1 MHQLKTLLTALVLL
15 ISATLLNAQTTS
27 TAVINATGFPYT
39 WSVSGQ
45 TYPAPG
51 MYNYTDP
58 ASGVQYTLDLR
69 GAASLNEP
77 LQKTYTYISDTFY
90 TYIIPRTGW
99 YFIEVSGAQGGSVNQ
114 QLSRLGGKGARVQ
127 GYVRL
132 LTGQQLRIAVGEA
145 GKNSQVWFYGH
156 FDGGGGGGGSSVVLV
171 NGSNYTPLLI
181 AGGGGGAGQDQNG
194 FPGLITTNGGLA
206 WGGSNGGGGGLGADS
221 DKRGGAGGGGFSGNG
236 QSHFEN
242 NGTTL
247 LAEGG
252 KSYLN
257 GNRGGNRYYPYS
269 YEEGNGGWGGG
280 GQGGPVDFFLTG
292 GGGGGGGYSG
302 GGGARLKGEGGG
314 GGGSYVTPT
323 AITSGLVQLEG
334 IQSGNGSVTI
344 ERLEYDPA
352 IQPQNNIFNFQG
364 NTFQYFTAPATGYYL
379 ISARG
384 AQGGGYNNA
393 VPRPNCP
400 TPLPT
405 YNGGKGAHMQG
416 YVVLKKGQVYRV
428 AVGGM
433 GGGIQWNGRT
443 SPCGEVAGGGGGGA
457 SSVVYINQLKH
468 LPILFAGGGGGA
480 SKWANGGDATTSGSG
495 TNTTAGSIQTIGG
508 TNGNGGQQGGLDGA
522 GGAGGGFLTNG
533 GNWVNNNVTVTGG
546 QGYVNGNYGGTNPNN
561 TGTGG
566 WGGGSAGANVHVVS
580 GTSAQYY
587 SGGGGGGGGYSGGA
601 GASNGNRTTPSN
613 SGGGGGGS
621 FSSALGGRADSSGV
635 NTGNGLVTIYGPNV
649 STEEITVSGPSYT
662 WPANG
667 NTYFEAGTW
676 LYVDKQNFVVRV
688 LNLSFGTPV
697 NCGSYTT
704 YDTTVVDT
712 TQSYYTWY
720 RNGRLYTENTVD
732 SIRIGCNKYIL
743 RLTVAPPAT
752 YTAPSGGGTHMMRQI
767 NMGEPE
773 AQGLLQTTLGYD
785 WSAKSYRACR
795 NSTATFTMSE
805 VPFATSYNWIL
816 PNGAT
821 GSSNTN
827 EITVSFGNSF
837 TGGLL
842 GVAPVNAV
850 GVGDTLVMN
859 LNLAIT
865 PPTGRLI
872 ISKTPA
878 PFVSGYYEV
887 TPIAGATTYTWSV
900 SNAQA
905 SIIRGQ
911 GQPRIQLEQMP
922 GFNDV
927 TVTVVASNCKG
938 IGPRTQIRLKESTR
952 TNGNNAVARTMVTE
966 LPVSIYPNPSDG
978 RYTLSTPSLKSNA
991 LLEVYSVDGR
1001 RVYRKQ
1007 IPAHT
1012 SQSSIILPNTA
1023 PAGLYHVRLLSEG
1036 GVKTMRVVKQ

>member
-1 MHQLKTLLTALVLL
+1 
-15 ISATLLNAQTTS
+15 
-27 TAVINATGFPYT
+27 
-39 WSVSGQ
+39 
-45 TYPAPG
+45 
-51 MYNYTDP
+51 
-58 ASGVQYTLDLR
+58 
-69 GAASLNEP
+69 
-77 LQKTYTYISDTFY
+77 
-90 TYIIPRTGW
+90 
-99 YFIEVSGAQGGSVNQ
+99 
-114 QLSRLGGKGARVQ
+114 
-127 GYVRL
+127 
-132 LTGQQLRIAVGEA
+132 
-145 GKNSQVWFYGH
+145 
-156 FDGGGGGGGSSVVLV
+156 
-171 NGSNYTPLLI
+171 
-181 AGGGGGAGQDQNG
+181 
-194 FPGLITTNGGLA
+194 
-206 WGGSNGGGGGLGADS
+206 
-221 DKRGGAGGGGFSGNG
+221 
-236 QSHFEN
+236 
-242 NGTTL
+242 
-247 LAEGG
+247 
-252 KSYLN
+252 
-257 GNRGGNRYYPYS
+257 
-269 YEEGNGGWGGG
+269 
-280 GQGGPVDFFLTG
+280 
-292 GGGGGGGYSG
+292 
-302 GGGARLKGEGGG
+302 
-314 GGGSYVTPT
+314 
-323 AITSGLVQLEG
+323 
-334 IQSGNGSVTI
+334 
-344 ERLEYDPA
+344 
-352 IQPQNNIFNFQG
+352 
-364 NTFQYFTAPATGYYL
+364 
-379 ISARG
+379 
-384 AQGGGYNNA
+384 
-393 VPRPNCP
+393 
-400 TPLPT
+400 
-405 YNGGKGAHMQG
+405 
-416 YVVLKKGQVYRV
+416 
-428 AVGGM
+428 
-433 GGGIQWNGRT
+433 
-443 SPCGEVAGGGGGGA
+443 
-457 SSVVYINQLKH
+457 NQLKH

-495 TNTTAGSIQTIGG
+495 TNTTAGSIQTNGG

-649 STEEITVSGPSYT
+649 STEEITVPGPSYT

-688 LNLSFGTPV
+688 LNLSFGTPI

-743 RLTVAPPAT
+743 RLTVAPPGT
-752 YTAPSGGGTHMMRQI
+752 GTANTQNTPAIIMRQM

-859 LNLAIT
+859 LNLALT
-865 PPTGRLI
+865 PPTGQLNI
-872 ISKTPA
+872 TQTPT
-878 PFVSGYYEV
+878 PFVSGFYEV
-887 TPIAGATTYTWSV
+887 TPIDGATTYTWSV

-905 SIIRGQ
+905 SIINGQ
-911 GQPRIQLEQMP
+911 GTPRIQLEQMP
-922 GFNDV
+922 GFSL
-927 TVTVVASNCKG
+927 TKLSVVASNCKG
-938 IGPRTQIRLKESTR
+938 SGPRRQIRLEAPAPTPRLMAQTGWSV
-952 TNGNNAVARTMVTE
+952 AVW
-966 LPVSIYPNPSDG
+966 PNPSNGMFVLSSTDLLTDATLEIYSMDG
-978 RYTLSTPSLKSNA
+978 RLVHQQDIPAYTTETSINLQNASNGLYQIRMVSGSEARSLK
-991 LLEVYSVDGR
+991 
-1001 RVYRKQ
+1001 
-1007 IPAHT
+1007 
-1012 SQSSIILPNTA
+1012 
-1023 PAGLYHVRLLSEG
+1023 
-1036 GVKTMRVVKQ
+1036 VVVEK